1 MKEKIKQYWNK
12 GKVFCKKHFNFK
24 VILITVVGIIGTVIG
39 IAAVKKRK
47 NDECYEYTDDFD
59 PGRDCKMIFEVD
71 DESKEILGEVP
82 CTESYAKD
90 MIEIY
95 SNDIE
100 E

>member
-1 MKEKIKQYWNK
+1 MKEKIKQFWNK
-12 GKVFCKKHFNFK
+12 HKK
-24 VILITVVGIIGTVIG
+24 GIIITLATVAGVFTGVI
-39 IAAVKKRK
+39 IKKK
-47 NDECYEYTDDFD
+47 KDNDDYYEEINDFD

-100 E
+100 D